1 MPRKRFG
8 QHFLV
13 DQEVI
18 DRILRVVAIR
28 KSDDVLEIGPG
39 RGALT
44 AGLVKSTE
52 KLDAVEIDR
61 ELIADLRARFPTACF
76 IQDDVLNLSSE
87 SFRNKRIVGNLPY
100 NISTSLLLRL
110 VSVNDF
116 FDMHLMLQKEVVDRM
131 TAQPSSKSWGRLS
144 VKVQRCWE
152 IFRHFDVEASA
163 FKPQP
168 KVTSSL
174 VRIVPLSDP
183 IYVRDE
189 YIFDNVLRSAFG
201 QRRKKLANSLQ
212 QFAIEWEELGISRSK
227 RADQLGVEDYVAI
240 ANSVLH

>member
-13 DQEVI
+13 EQEVI
-18 DRILRVVAIR
+18 DRIHRVIAIR
-28 KSDDVLEIGPG
+28 ESDVVLEIGPG

-44 AGLVKSTE
+44 AGLLNSTK
-52 KLDAVEIDR
+52 KLSAVEIDR
-61 ELIADLRARFPTACF
+61 DLAADLRARFPTACF
-76 IQDDVLNLSSE
+76 IEDDVLNISTE

-110 VSVNDF
+110 VSLNDF

-131 TAQPSSKSWGRLS
+131 TAHPCTKRWGRLS

-168 KVTSSL
+168 KVTSSF
-174 VRIVPLSDP
+174 VRIVPLRDP
-183 IYVRDE
+183 VYVRDE
-189 YIFDNVLRSAFG
+189 YVFDNVLKSAFG

-212 QFAIEWEELGISRSK
+212 QFDIEWKELGISRSK

-240 ANSVLH
+240 ANSVVH